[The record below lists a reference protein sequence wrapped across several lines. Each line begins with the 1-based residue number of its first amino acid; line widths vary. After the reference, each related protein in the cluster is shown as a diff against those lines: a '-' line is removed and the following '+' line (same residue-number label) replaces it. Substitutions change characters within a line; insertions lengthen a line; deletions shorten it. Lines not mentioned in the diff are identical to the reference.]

1 MKQKLKF
8 PGLDPLVDD
17 MPEEL
22 RRIYDE
28 AERVSS
34 EAVLR
39 EAKRIDEAITAAI
52 CMRLGHTDWIP
63 MQMTGRLHRT
73 IYTDGSEVMVLDG
86 VPLMHIGPW
95 RYPPAGLPYLSA
107 TREITHLK
115 GADDNLPH

>member
-1 MKQKLKF
+1 MNQKLKF

-28 AERVSS
+28 AERITG
-34 EAVLR
+34 AVAQS
-39 EAKRIDEAITAAI
+39 EAKRIDDEITAAI
-52 CMRLGHTDWIP
+52 TMRLGHTNWKP

-73 IYTDGSEVMVLDG
+73 IYLDGSEVMVLDG
-86 VPLMHIGPW
+86 IPFMHIGPW
-95 RYPPAGLPYLSA
+95 KFPPYGLKHLGA

-115 GADDNLPH
+115 GADDVLPN